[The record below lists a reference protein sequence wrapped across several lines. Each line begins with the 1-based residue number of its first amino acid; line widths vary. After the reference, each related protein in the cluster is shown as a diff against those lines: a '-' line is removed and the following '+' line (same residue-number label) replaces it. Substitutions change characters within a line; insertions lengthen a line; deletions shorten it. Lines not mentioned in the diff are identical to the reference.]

1 MHKTLRT
8 WGSLMLLSVAMT
20 ASLSSCI
27 KEEALNSE
35 ADITGVTLG
44 DEKLLIR
51 DPEITNNEVTLYANT
66 SDSILTPEFTLSDG
80 ATIEPASGT
89 PRKFF
94 MRVANPQKT
103 NNDDDGQ
110 PDSINQALPQE
121 YTVTSQDGAWSKKYT
136 IRIVANNA
144 TPSDYHFD
152 DIRYY
157 MADADNDGVDE
168 PLFHIFYEKN
178 GGQQVDW
185 GTGNPGAMITLMSSN
200 PKYSDYPTSQVDN
213 GVSGKCAKLTTIST
227 GAFGAMVNAPI
238 AAGNIF
244 LGSFAVSLGD
254 MASSTHFGIPFFN
267 SKPVS
272 MTGYYKYKA
281 GPTVT
286 DENSNVVSGAKDDFA
301 IYAVVFEVTKDV
313 PWLDGTD
320 TRRNSLTSP
329 SIVLKAELTDR
340 KETDEWT
347 KFTIPFEPMN
357 GKTFDMDK
365 MVAGKYNFAIIVSS
379 SKGGAK
385 FVGAIGSTL
394 YIDEFH
400 INYEAY

>member
-8 WGSLMLLSVAMT
+8 WGSIMLLSVAMT
-20 ASLSSCI
+20 AALSSCI

-44 DEKLLIR
+44 DDNLLIR
-51 DPEITNNEVTLYANT
+51 DPEITNNQVTLYANT
-66 SDSILTPEFTLSDG
+66 SDSILAPEFTLSEG

-89 PRKFF
+89 KRKFF
-94 MRVANPQKT
+94 TRVPNPQKT
-103 NNDDDGQ
+103 NEDDGQ
-110 PDSINQALPQE
+110 PDSIDLSVPQE
-121 YTVTSQDGAWSKKYT
+121 YTVTSQDGAWKKTYT
-136 IRIVANNA
+136 VRVASNA

-157 MADADNDGVDE
+157 MADADDDGKDE
-168 PLFHIFYEKN
+168 PQFQIFYEKI

-200 PKYSDYPTSQVDN
+200 PKASDYPTSQADG
-213 GVSGKCAKLTTIST
+213 GVEGKCAKLTTIST
-227 GAFGAMVNAPI
+227 GAIGAMFNAPI

-244 LGSFAVSLGD
+244 LGSFAVNFGN

-267 SKPVS
+267 TKPVS

-286 DENSNVVSGAKDDFA
+286 DENSKVVSGAKDDFA

-320 TRRNSLTSP
+320 TRLNSLTSP
-329 SIVLKAELTDR
+329 NIVLKAELNDR

-357 GKTFDMDK
+357 GKTFDMSK
-365 MVAGKYNFAIIVSS
+365 MIAGKYSFAIIASS
-379 SKGGAK
+379 SKDGAK
-385 FVGAIGSTL
+385 FIGAVGSTL